1 VGVDLS
7 VSGESLEELDAD
19 IRDRLA
25 QSLEHVVARSGP
37 SLGADPARCQPAFNR
52 IRQHRQH
59 PRVFAHYYEMVFAI
73 GEGRHGDAG
82 AHLEVILEQSKQPVG
97 FSIDSY
103 SHETLGADYE
113 LFPRLLFAEER
124 AANPMTPP
132 PPALFRESAQNLED
146 ALEIVER
153 VDPVISGQ
161 IRALFSKI
169 YVTCGANDSGAFAYA
184 GATSFMIWGATFLNA
199 NEYST
204 QWKAVQFLV
213 HEATHALLFALCSTE
228 PVVTNPPDEL
238 FESPLRADLRPMD
251 GIFHATLVC
260 ARITSFNRKWL
271 GNCDLDS
278 AEQEHMEV
286 YTNLHAQ
293 ACLDGIDVVKRHGTL
308 TDSGRRLLDQ
318 IQSADVAAA

>member
-1 VGVDLS
+1 MGVDLL
-7 VSGESLEELDAD
+7 VSGESLEELDAG

-37 SLGADPARCQPAFNR
+37 SLGADPARCQSAFNR

-73 GEGRHGDAG
+73 GEGRQDDAG
-82 AHLEVILEQSKQPVG
+82 AHLDVILEQSRQPVS
-97 FSIDSY
+97 FSIDAY
-103 SHETLGADYE
+103 SQETLGPDYE
-113 LFPRLLFAEER
+113 LFPRLLFAEK
-124 AANPMTPP
+124 AGANPMTPP
-132 PPALFRESAQNLED
+132 PPALFRESTQNLED

-153 VDPVISGQ
+153 VDPVIFDQ

-169 YVTCGANDSGAFAYA
+169 YITCGASNSGDMAYA
-184 GATSFMIWGATFLNA
+184 GATSFMVWGATFLNA
-199 NEYST
+199 NEYAS

-238 FESPLRADLRPMD
+238 FKSPLRSDLRPMD

-260 ARITSFNRKWL
+260 ARITWFNRKWL
-271 GNCDLDS
+271 ENCELDP
-278 AEQEHMEV
+278 AGMDHMEV

-293 ACLDGIDVVKRHGTL
+293 ACLDGIDVVKRHGVL
-308 TDSGRRLLDQ
+308 TDSGRRLLEQ
-318 IQSADVAAA
+318 AQTADVATA